1 MYATLSKEN
10 HRSRRIKPDPLSPRP
25 LYGSSLFR
33 CHPSAPLKSS
43 EQVAAELIENR
54 IYFWVWIV
62 AAVSWDS
69 ARGVHLASVLASL
82 EKSARTNMIAPGAV
96 VAQFSVN

>member
-1 MYATLSKEN
+1 MRRQGEAGYSRGGKVARSKPGPAAEGF
-10 HRSRRIKPDPLSPRP
+10 RP
-25 LYGSSLFR
+25 IQYPPVQIFG
-33 CHPSAPLKSS
+33 
-43 EQVAAELIENR
+43 QVAAELIENR
-54 IYFWVWIV
+54 IYFCVWNV